1 MAVRMRGI
9 AATVG
14 TTRADF
20 DARFLLSVA
29 WAVALLLTVPEIVL
43 HAFLEVDTSWMLP
56 ARIALLT
63 ASVALTFAWT
73 TIRPLRGMLMVFL
86 VIYAVEAG
94 LFLTVLPG
102 TQVYQDL
109 IGADA
114 NVAFFGERLM
124 RIGAVLVM
132 LVVLLRMGLN
142 RGGIYLAIGDVRATA
157 PAMRIPAKA
166 EPWTKFGRNYAIISV
181 GLLLV
186 FLIPAMQPSLADL
199 SVGLVLFA
207 AVCAGMNAFAEEFLY
222 RAALIPQVLPQFGK
236 NATLLLLPVWF
247 GLAHWFGVPSGL
259 TGVILAAIGGW
270 FFTRSMIETRGI
282 AWAWFLHFLADFTVY
297 LVLLLAGGL

>member
-1 MAVRMRGI
+1 MNNL
-9 AATVG
+9 AATVVEA
-14 TTRADF
+14 RADLG
-20 DARFLLSVA
+20 ARSLLYVA

-43 HAFLEVDTSWMLP
+43 RAFMGADTSWMLP

-63 ASVALTFAWT
+63 ASVALTFTWSL
-73 TIRPLRGMLMVFL
+73 IRPLRGMLTIFL
-86 VIYAVEAG
+86 VIYGVEAG

-102 TQVYQDL
+102 TQVYQDVF
-109 IGADA
+109 GADA
-114 NVAFFGERLM
+114 NIAFFGERLM
-124 RIGAVLVM
+124 RIGAVVVM

-142 RGGIYLAIGDVRATA
+142 RRDFYLAVGDVNAIA
-157 PAMRIPAKA
+157 PAMRIPAKP
-166 EPWTKFGRNYAIISV
+166 EPWTKFGRNYAVISV

-199 SVGLVLFA
+199 SIGLVLFA
-207 AVCAGMNAFAEEFLY
+207 AVCAAMNSFAEEFLY
-222 RAALIPQVLPQFGK
+222 RAALIPHVLPHFGK

-270 FFTRSMIETRGI
+270 FFTRSMIETSGI